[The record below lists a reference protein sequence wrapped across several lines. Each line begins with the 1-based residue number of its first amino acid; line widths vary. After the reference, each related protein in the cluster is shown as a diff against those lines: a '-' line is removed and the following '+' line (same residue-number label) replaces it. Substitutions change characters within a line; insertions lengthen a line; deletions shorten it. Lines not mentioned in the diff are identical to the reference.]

1 MKGRTETVTIRLSP
15 QMKADLQ
22 RVADD
27 DRRTLSQYI
36 AILIEEHLK
45 ARAKQ
50 K

>member
-15 QMKADLQ
+15 GAKAELLKL
-22 RVADD
+22 ADD

-45 ARAKQ
+45 AKG
-50 K
+50 KGK